1 MKTQMANINAHNV
14 GEEGTLFRVLPV
26 VLHAGANSVST
37 YAFIDDGSSLT
48 LIDEELLQQL
58 NVKGTP
64 QPLYLRWTGDAHR
77 YEDDSVTLDLAISS
91 KLGNEN
97 LPLKA
102 VHSVKKLDLPTQS
115 LDGANLKAKFKYLRG
130 LPLQSYNNVTSKLLI
145 GLNNATLGSA
155 IKSRLGD
162 DYAPISEKTKLGWT
176 VKGHRSIALQ
186 GATQYVYHI
195 CDCSEHKELRQ
206 VVKSHICLD
215 NLGVVANIPAL
226 MSKDDE
232 LSVEQLEQHTVRVG
246 DRFQT
251 SLLWKH
257 PNMQLPDSL
266 PMAKYRA
273 KCLLKKMQRDPK
285 LAEQLQNKI
294 ANYLRKGYARRMTS
308 EDAAAKRYWY
318 LPVFA
323 VSNANKPGKVRLV
336 WDAAATV
343 NGVSLNTM
351 LFAGPDLTTPLLSV
365 LFKFRQKRVGI
376 TADIEEMFHQVR
388 IRPADQTFLRFL
400 WYEQN
405 NTERDDV
412 RVEMFSELRSICK
425 KNKNAAEFRDQFP
438 RAARCIVENH
448 YVDDMLD
455 SVDTDEEAVQLAL
468 NIQYIH
474 SKGGFHIRNFLSN
487 SDRVL
492 KALNVRSDK
501 ALCLNFESELPTE
514 KVLGMWWIASTDHFT
529 FRVSA
534 KYKESNLLV
543 YQRRPTKRE
552 VLSLVMTIYNPLGLI
567 GFYVIFAKIILQE
580 IWRSACGIPDEQFTK
595 WLRWIRL
602 IPKIEN
608 MRIPRNYIRTEFDS
622 PPQIELHTFVDASE
636 SSYAAVSY
644 MRYSDGKIVDCAM
657 VSSKTRVAPL
667 KVMSIPRL
675 ELKAALLGA
684 RLSKHVRESHSISI
698 ATSTYWSDSQTVTNS
713 SSPFESA
720 KFWSLPRWMSGVGCQ
735 PSTMLP
741 MKQQNGMEIPIFVMK
756 AVYRDPHF

>member
-1 MKTQMANINAHNV
+1 
-14 GEEGTLFRVLPV
+14 
-26 VLHAGANSVST
+26 
-37 YAFIDDGSSLT
+37 
-48 LIDEELLQQL
+48 
-58 NVKGTP
+58 
-64 QPLYLRWTGDAHR
+64 
-77 YEDDSVTLDLAISS
+77 
-91 KLGNEN
+91 
-97 LPLKA
+97 
-102 VHSVKKLDLPTQS
+102 
-115 LDGANLKAKFKYLRG
+115 
-130 LPLQSYNNVTSKLLI
+130 
-145 GLNNATLGSA
+145 
-155 IKSRLGD
+155 
-162 DYAPISEKTKLGWT
+162 
-176 VKGHRSIALQ
+176 
-186 GATQYVYHI
+186 
-195 CDCSEHKELRQ
+195 
-206 VVKSHICLD
+206 
-215 NLGVVANIPAL
+215 

-232 LSVEQLEQHTVRVG
+232 LSVEQLEEHTVRVG

-273 KCLLKKMQRDPK
+273 KCLLKKMQRDPQ

-580 IWRSACGIPDEQFTK
+580 IWRSACGWDDRIPDEQFTK

-698 ATSTYWSDSQTVTNS
+698 ATSTYWSDSRTVLAWLRADHRRYKQFVAFRVSEILKFTKVDEWRWVPTIHNVADEATKWHGDPDFCNESRLQGPAFLKLKPGEWPVQQMNVKSELSEELRPQYVGFNRELAQSNLITANPERFS
-713 SSPFESA
+713 SWNRLLRTTAKIISCARSWLSVVRGGDVVHNELDSEDLCKAEKQLWKKAQLDAFADSIASLLKRKCIERSSDIYKLSPYLDDDNVLRIDGRVKLNER
-720 KFWSLPRWMSGVGCQ
+720 KDPVLLPRNHYITRFPTQEWIIS
-735 PSTMLP
+735 
-741 MKQQNGMEIPIFVMK
+741 
-756 AVYRDPHF
+756 AHF